1 MSLSI
6 EIRRVDHV
14 IVLELAG
21 RISVLD
27 PTLRRLAED
36 LVERGERYFV
46 ICLANVSYLDNSG
59 LGQLCLI
66 YTVAR
71 NRGGDMKLLKPTP
84 RIKKLL
90 HITKLDTV
98 FESFD
103 CEVEAIRSMPFLTT
117 SVSA

>member
-6 EIRRVDHV
+6 EIRRVDHI

-27 PTLRRLAED
+27 PGLRRLAEELAD
-36 LVERGERYFV
+36 RGERYF
-46 ICLANVSYLDNSG
+46 IIDLANVTYLDNSG
-59 LGQLCLI
+59 VGQLCLI

-90 HITKLDTV
+90 QITRLDSV
-98 FESFD
+98 FESFE
-103 CEVEAIRSMPFLTT
+103 CE
-117 SVSA
+117 